1 MILDS
6 FHRMSRN
13 LARMRRAGQTMAALS
28 RLDDRLLNDIGIDRS
43 AIPGVAMELAGRPQ
57 ARNNHRR

>member
-6 FHRMSRN
+6 FHRMTCN
-13 LARMRRAGQTMAALS
+13 LRRMQRASQTMAALS

-43 AIPGVAMELAGRPQ
+43 AIPGVAMALAGRPP
-57 ARNNHRR
+57 ARDGHRR